1 MKEKLDLD
9 FCICKN
15 SGLKVLLHP
24 AKIAADIEELFFDTW
39 VNYNSFLSLLIFTQV
54 NCKCQ
59 GGRQRGPGGPTSPLG
74 GGRFFSSSWPVC
86 VKSITVP
93 LASNSTLQYSKQHI
107 INLTQVLAWSV
118 LISTRQYYIYRICY
132 L

>member
-39 VNYNSFLSLLIFTQV
+39 VNYNSFLSLLIFT
-54 NCKCQ
+54 
-59 GGRQRGPGGPTSPLG
+59 
-74 GGRFFSSSWPVC
+74 
-86 VKSITVP
+86 
-93 LASNSTLQYSKQHI
+93 
-107 INLTQVLAWSV
+107 
-118 LISTRQYYIYRICY
+118 
-132 L
+132 